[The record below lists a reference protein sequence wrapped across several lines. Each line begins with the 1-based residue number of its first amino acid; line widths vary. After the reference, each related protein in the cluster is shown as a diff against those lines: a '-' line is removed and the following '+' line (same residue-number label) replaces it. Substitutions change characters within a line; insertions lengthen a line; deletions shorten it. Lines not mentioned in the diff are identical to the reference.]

1 MCPTPFSLAFQTSL
15 PRFVWMNQQPPS
27 DPSSAANFGLWMSAQ
42 HDPRLTWL
50 RVLDF
55 PSEIAKGAGK
65 ETVVFVDVGG
75 GIGAQCAGLKKEVPD
90 LVGRVILQ
98 DCPVVLE
105 RALETEGVETMGFDF
120 WDLQVVR
127 GR

>member
-1 MCPTPFSLAFQTSL
+1 
-15 PRFVWMNQQPPS
+15 
-27 DPSSAANFGLWMSAQ
+27 MSAQ